1 MEGTNKAPGQ
11 TLPPP
16 PVVARF
22 FCEIEWEDRIAD
34 EYPFYVVER
43 LIENG
48 NMEAVRWVR
57 ERYGD
62 DFIREVV
69 CRSRRVSR
77 KTARFWQLILD
88 IPEEQIL
95 CLSKSWQNR
104 PNRFWND

>member
-1 MEGTNKAPGQ
+1 MRGTTKAPDS

-16 PVVARF
+16 PSVAQF
-22 FCEIEWEDRIAD
+22 FCEISWEDRIAD

-57 ERYGD
+57 KRYGE

-69 CRSRRVSR
+69 CRSRKISR
-77 KTARFWQLILD
+77 KTARYWQQVLE
-88 IPEEQIL
+88 IPEEKVL
-95 CLSKSWQNR
+95 CLSASWLNR
-104 PNRFWND
+104 PNQFWPD